1 MLLHCCGN
9 LIPDELPPTRI
20 SLAQQVWQT
29 FINKNI
35 EINVQH
41 YNALLQSYI
50 ENRMSL
56 SFKDFLAKM
65 NCEPNEQTYDLLL
78 ECVCE
83 NGDISQAVEVVNIMK
98 EKGLSVNEPVF
109 SSLIIGHLRCG

>member
-1 MLLHCCGN
+1 
-9 LIPDELPPTRI
+9 
-20 SLAQQVWQT
+20 
-29 FINKNI
+29 
-35 EINVQH
+35 
-41 YNALLQSYI
+41 
-50 ENRMSL
+50 
-56 SFKDFLAKM
+56 M